1 MGAGTT
7 MASRQGNQS
16 AQEGLSRPRRG
27 KRLPRGVVVSVVG
40 SIVILGVLEFA
51 AVHVIDRTATAAA
64 LDEAG
69 RFGSDSVT
77 LALAPFLTEEL
88 VAADPSAREAISGAG
103 DALIKQAEITHIKIW
118 SEAGEVLWSDERSL
132 VGETFEL
139 DESDRSLFGSQD
151 YTVEVSHLDRV
162 ENNLEVASGADRL
175 LEVYVGVS
183 TASGTPLVVEIYAPY
198 DLVTQ
203 RAASLRREF
212 VPVMTAALIVL
223 AVAQLMLVLFLG
235 RRLARSER
243 RHTDLLERSIESS
256 DAERRRVAAQVHD
269 GVVQDLIGI
278 SFGLA
283 ALAGSTPERA
293 EPLSEMASSTRAAVA
308 SLRSLLGSIYPVEV
322 PPEGWVAGI
331 EDLVDALGQLGVDV
345 RLEVEQVRLT
355 PTEELLILRVAR
367 EALRN
372 VAAHAHATEVVV
384 QLVER
389 RGRLVLAISDNG
401 SGFEPSKCEVGH
413 IGLNLIHDVIRDAG
427 GELII
432 ESAPANGTTLT
443 LELELAH

>member
-1 MGAGTT
+1 LGAGTT
-7 MASRQGNQS
+7 VTSRQANQS
-16 AQEGLSRPRRG
+16 AEHRLSQPRRG
-27 KRLPRGVVVSVVG
+27 RRLPRGVLASVVG
-40 SIVILGVLEFA
+40 SIIILGVLEYA
-51 AVHVIDRTATAAA
+51 SIRVIDHSATAVA

-69 RFGSDSVT
+69 KFGSESVT
-77 LALAPFLTEEL
+77 LALSPFLTDEL
-88 VAADPSAREAISGAG
+88 VALDPSAREAISEPGNSLVRHG
-103 DALIKQAEITHIKIW
+103 EITHIKIW
-118 SEAGEVLWSDERSL
+118 SESGVVLWSDEKSL
-132 VGETFEL
+132 VGQTFEL
-139 DESDRSLFGSQD
+139 DESDRNLFGSQD
-151 YTVEVSHLDRV
+151 YTVEVSYLEKV
-162 ENNLEVASGADRL
+162 ENVMEVASGADRM
-175 LEVYVGVS
+175 LEVYVGATTS
-183 TASGTPLVVEIYAPY
+183 AGTPVVVEIYAPY

-203 RAASLRREF
+203 RAAALRREF

-223 AVAQLMLVLFLG
+223 AVTQLMLVLFLG

-243 RHTDLLERSIESS
+243 RHTDLLERLIESS

-283 ALAGSTPERA
+283 ALAESTPERA
-293 EPLSEMASSTRAAVA
+293 EPLSEMASSTRATVA
-308 SLRSLLGSIYPVEV
+308 SLRSLLGSIYPIEV

-331 EDLVDALGQLGVDV
+331 DDLVEALGQLGVVV
-345 RLEVEQVRLT
+345 RLEVDDVPLT
-355 PTEELLILRVAR
+355 STEELLILRVAR

-384 QLVER
+384 GLAER

-401 SGFEPSKCEVGH
+401 SGFEPSKSEVGH

-427 GELII
+427 GELTI
-432 ESAPANGTTLT
+432 ESAPADGTTLT

>member
-1 MGAGTT
+1 

-27 KRLPRGVVVSVVG
+27 KRLPRGVVASVVG

-51 AVHVIDRTATAAA
+51 ALRIIDNTATAVS

-69 RFGSDSVT
+69 SFGAESVT
-77 LALAPFLTEEL
+77 LALAPFLTDEL
-88 VAADPSAREAISGAG
+88 LEADPSARAAVNEAGN
-103 DALIKQAEITHIKIW
+103 ALIKRGGIDHIKIW
-118 SEAGEVLWSDERSL
+118 SEEGVVLWSDEQSI
-132 VGETFEL
+132 VGETFDL
-139 DESDRSLFGSQD
+139 DADDRRLFGSQE
-151 YTVEVSHLDRV
+151 YTVDVSHLDKV
-162 ENNLEVASGADRL
+162 ENNFEAASGDSRL
-175 LEVYVGVS
+175 LEVYVGAAT
-183 TASGTPLVVEIYAPY
+183 TAGTPVVVEIYAPY

-203 RAASLRREF
+203 RAATLRREF

-223 AVAQLMLVLFLG
+223 AVAQLILVFFLG

-243 RHTDLLERSIESS
+243 RHTNLLERLIESS

-283 ALAGSTPERA
+283 ALAESTPERA
-293 EPLSEMASSTRAAVA
+293 EPLSEMASSTRGAVT

-322 PPEGWVAGI
+322 PPDGWVAGI
-331 EDLVDALGQLGVDV
+331 DDLVDALRQLGVDV
-345 RLEVEQVRLT
+345 RLEVEPLRLA

-372 VAAHAHATEVVV
+372 VAAHAQATEVVV
-384 QLVER
+384 RLVDR
-389 RGRLVLAISDNG
+389 RGRLVLTVTDNG
-401 SGFEPSKCEVGH
+401 SGFEPSKTEVGH
-413 IGLNLIHDVIRDAG
+413 IGLRLIHDVIQDAG
-427 GELII
+427 GELTI
-432 ESAPANGTTLT
+432 ESAPDDGTTLT
-443 LELELAH
+443 VELEVVP